1 MNKILDEMEQ
11 FAKEK
16 RICIIQPQTRVFLK
30 ELCTKHKPKHILEV
44 GTAIGYSASFM
55 LLNSTANITCCEAS
69 KPNIK
74 LAKENFSRLNLS
86 ERVQIIEGDCLKT
99 LPNIK
104 EKFDL
109 IFLDG
114 PKKQYR
120 EIGKL
125 LLPLLDENGVFV
137 ADNVEFRHMVSE
149 NAPIT
154 EKRFEETVRILR
166 EFIQDFKNNEKLE
179 TQVFADIG
187 DGLLVAKWK
196 KEKKE

>member
-16 RICIIQPQTRVFLK
+16 CICIIQPQTRVFLE
-30 ELCTKHKPKHILEV
+30 ELCVKHKPKHILEV

-55 LLNSTANITCCEAS
+55 LLNSTADITCCEAS

-74 LAKENFSRLNLS
+74 LAKENFARLNLAD
-86 ERVQIIEGDCLKT
+86 RVQIIEGDCLKT
-99 LPNIK
+99 LPSIEK
-104 EKFDL
+104 KFDL

-120 EIGKL
+120 EIGRL
-125 LLPLLDENGVFV
+125 LLPLLDANGILV

-154 EKRFEETVRILR
+154 EKRFEETVKVLR
-166 EFIQDFKNNEKLE
+166 EFIKDFKENKKLE

-196 KEKKE
+196 KEK